1 MRFLAMLV
9 TLSIAFAVG
18 CEPVDP
24 IERTDE
30 VTFADG
36 GAPQAES
43 AEPEDEDEDEDV
55 AQASASLLGS
65 GGLCLLYPR
74 ERSFPT
80 WVFQNTRIRFIPSN
94 GYTGPVR
101 VSIQAAAGA
110 REYIWIYGDTTISR
124 YFGGWRV
131 NVRLESAAAYPNDC
145 VDVYV
150 E

>member
-1 MRFLAMLV
+1 MTNQMRFLVM
-9 TLSIAFAVG
+9 LSILSMVIHAG
-18 CEPVDP
+18 CEAVPP
-24 IERTDE
+24 IEHADDGPL
-30 VTFADG
+30 VDG
-36 GAPQAES
+36 GVPS
-43 AEPEDEDEDEDV
+43 AEPAESEDEDV
-55 AQASASLLGS
+55 AQARASLLGS

-110 REYIWIYGDTTISR
+110 REYMWIYGDTTISR

-145 VDVYV
+145 VDVFV